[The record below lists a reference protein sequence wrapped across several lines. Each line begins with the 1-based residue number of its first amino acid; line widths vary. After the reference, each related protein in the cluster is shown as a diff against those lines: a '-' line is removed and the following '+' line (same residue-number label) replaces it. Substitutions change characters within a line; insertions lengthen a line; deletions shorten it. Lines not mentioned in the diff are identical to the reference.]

1 MLNEE
6 SKKKFTIVKQKEQK
20 EQKRVEQEEGR
31 KVRERKFWKVYF
43 FF

>member
-31 KVRERKFWKVYF
+31 KVRERKF
-43 FF
+43 